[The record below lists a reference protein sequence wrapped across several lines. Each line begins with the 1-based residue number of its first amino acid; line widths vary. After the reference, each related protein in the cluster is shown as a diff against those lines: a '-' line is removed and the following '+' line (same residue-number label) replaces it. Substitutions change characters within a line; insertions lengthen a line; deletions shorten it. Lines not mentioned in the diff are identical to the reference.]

1 MYKTSSIAN
10 INICLSNLSL
20 INTISFYATIYLS
33 ALADILSILLTAF
46 RGLYSSVELIIDTLT
61 TVYVNISINLKS
73 DSSIQF
79 LSKIFEYTI
88 NNRAFCASYIYRYT
102 DRFLFSAVATSLCA
116 ITASLFLRSLSSIIS
131 RAGDIFPIR
140 DIMLYTKY
148 QIVYTAINISLCSSV
163 CYLGNTTSVT
173 NNLSQSF
180 YISDLRK
187 SEFDQVAT
195 EKDYKQLQR

>member
-10 INICLSNLSL
+10 INVCLNNLSL
-20 INTISFYATIYLS
+20 INVISLYATIYLS
-33 ALADILSILLTAF
+33 ALVDALSILLTVF
-46 RGLYSSVELIIDTLT
+46 CGFHNSVELIIDALT
-61 TVYVNISINLKS
+61 TAYVNISINLKS
-73 DSSIQF
+73 DSSIQS
-79 LSKIFEYTI
+79 LPKIFEYTI
-88 NNRAFCASYIYRYT
+88 SNRAFCASYIYRYT
-102 DRFLFSAVATSLCA
+102 DCFLFSAVATSLCA
-116 ITASLFLRSLSSIIS
+116 TTASLFLQSLFSVIL
-131 RAGDIFPIR
+131 RADGIFPIR
-140 DIMLYTKY
+140 GITPHTKY
-148 QIVYTAINISLCSSV
+148 QIVYTAINISLRGSV